1 MKIANLDFR
10 IFAPTRVYD
19 DSPSPYLHGNE
30 AKARFFELKDYEINF
45 FSGIKDKN
53 GKKIYERDKVE
64 FVKEG
69 GEVINGFVGH
79 LNARGFVIFYMD
91 GTKLRDLYSLS
102 KDELKTLKK
111 IGNLDT
117 EVQIKERN
125 YVGKKAIYNSK
136 YYDLAN
142 NGMILL
148 NGIPID
154 ELVSIR

>member
-1 MKIANLDFR
+1 M
-10 IFAPTRVYD
+10 
-19 DSPSPYLHGNE
+19 
-30 AKARFFELKDYEINF
+30 
-45 FSGIKDKN
+45 
-53 GKKIYERDKVE
+53 E

-117 EVQIKERN
+117 EVQIKERD